1 MDAPVLRVM
10 TLLEIVAGAF
20 RLYGD
25 TVVPAVP
32 IALAA
37 NLPLLLVSGM
47 SLDPGVGSPLELTA
61 TLVLILLCTGL
72 AVSAV
77 TRALLGAAAGRPVP
91 WPGLLRRTL
100 ARSLA
105 SVILTYALT
114 SFIANAGLLMLVLPG
129 LALGGLFAAALPAVL
144 VERRASFSALG
155 RSIALMRQDLLKA
168 MAAFSF
174 AVLVSEVLPVGLV
187 LALQVAA
194 GPSPFSP
201 LLAVLMNGVT
211 LPLALA
217 VNVVLYVSARVEQG
231 TAPAALQAELAHAAA
246 GEAPPPEGA

>member
-1 MDAPVLRVM
+1 MDAPSLRAM
-10 TLLEIVAGAF
+10 TLPEIVAAAV

-37 NLPLLLVSGM
+37 NLPLLLVGGL
-47 SLDPGVGSPLELTA
+47 SLEPGAANPAQLTG
-61 TLVLILLCTGL
+61 TLALILLCTGL

-77 TRALLGAAAGRPVP
+77 TRALLGAAAGRPVA
-91 WPGLLRRTL
+91 WSALLRRTF
-100 ARSLA
+100 ARSLI

-114 SFIANAGLLMLVLPG
+114 SFLANVGLLMLVLPG
-129 LALGGLFAAALPAVL
+129 LALGGLFAATLPALL
-144 VERRASFSALG
+144 VERRTTLPALS
-155 RSIALMRQDLLKA
+155 RSIALMRRDLLKA

-174 AVLVSEVLPVGLV
+174 GVLVSEVLPVGLL
-187 LALQVAA
+187 LALQVTA

-201 LLAVLMNGVT
+201 LLAVVINGLT

-217 VNVVLYVSARVEQG
+217 VNVALYVSARIEQG
-231 TAPAALQAELAHAAA
+231 TTPAALQAELERSAT
-246 GEAPPPEGA
+246 GEAPPPASR